1 MIGLLAGILA
11 LRRGLFLLTCAGT
24 RSSSSGAAREP
35 WAPPAIGRAIPSWR
49 PTRSSCTADRPPEC
63 GRREEIDPDA
73 LFRAHFEGGNPDAD
87 VARAAGSG
95 HHDGRGSDADLEH
108 GRLRRNRPL
117 QARAT
122 GVAAVHCL
130 PGGSADADAAA
141 DPGARLSSTVIS
153 GAIAVIIRR
162 TSRALLPAAKHTTSH
177 RRHGEHDRK

>member
-1 MIGLLAGILA
+1 VAGG
-11 LRRGLFLLTCAGT
+11 RR
-24 RSSSSGAAREP
+24 S
-35 WAPPAIGRAIPSWR
+35 I
-49 PTRSSCTADRPPEC
+49 PTRSFAPTSKEGTRTPTLPELQGVGIMTDGDQTRTSSMADYA
-63 GRREEIDPDA
+63 GIVLYKRE
-73 LFRAHFEGGNPDAD
+73 R
-87 VARAAGSG
+87 
-95 HHDGRGSDADLEH
+95 
-108 GRLRRNRPL
+108 
-117 QARAT
+117 